1 MPRPLDLAARRALLE
16 AVGVLV
22 LATVALQI
30 SYPLTDGD
38 ARRRLT
44 IATVLTFA
52 VASAGHARARYGGRG
67 VWCCVTAGNIG
78 LIAEIVGVHTGMPF
92 GHYAYADSLGPTIA
106 GVPAVVAL
114 AWAMMAWPAA
124 LVARLLVASTA
135 ARVLVGT
142 WALASWDLFLDP
154 QMVAAGHWRWA
165 APNPHLPGVE
175 TVPLTD
181 LAGWLVV
188 SLLISLVVQGILGK
202 SASRPGDGWMFAIYL
217 WTYTS
222 SVVAQLLF
230 LDLQAAAL
238 WGALGMGAVA
248 VPLALRLRA
257 EAVR

>member
-1 MPRPLDLAARRALLE
+1 MPRPLDLAARRTLLG

-22 LATVALQI
+22 LASVAMQI

-44 IATVLTFA
+44 IATVVTFA
-52 VASAGHARARYGGRG
+52 AASVSHARARYGGRG
-67 VWCCVTAGNIG
+67 VWCCVAAAGIG
-78 LIAEIVGVHTGMPF
+78 LIAEIVGVHTGVPF
-92 GHYAYADSLGPTIA
+92 GHYAYADSLGPAIA
-106 GVPAVVAL
+106 GVPVVVAL

-124 LVARLLVASTA
+124 VVARLLVASKA
-135 ARVLVGT
+135 ARVAVGT

-154 QMVAAGHWRWA
+154 QMVAAGHWQWA
-165 APNPHLPGVE
+165 APDPHLPGVD

-188 SLLISLVVQGILGK
+188 SAVISLVVQGILGR
-202 SASRPGDGWMFAIYL
+202 SAWRHGDGWMLALYL
-217 WTYTS
+217 WTYAS
-222 SVVAQLLF
+222 SVVAQLAF
-230 LDLQAAAL
+230 LDLRASAL

-248 VPLALRLRA
+248 VPLSVRLRA

>member
-1 MPRPLDLAARRALLE
+1 MLG

-22 LATVALQI
+22 LATIALQI

-44 IATVLTFA
+44 IATVVMFA
-52 VASAGHARARYGGRG
+52 AASAGHARARYGGRG
-67 VWCCVTAGNIG
+67 LWCCVVAAGIG
-78 LIAEIVGVHTGMPF
+78 LTAEIVGVHSGVPF

-114 AWAMMAWPAA
+114 AWTMMAWPAA
-124 LVARLLVASTA
+124 LVARQLASSTGT
-135 ARVLVGT
+135 RVLIGT

-154 QMVAAGHWRWA
+154 QMVDAGHWRWA
-165 APNPHLPGVE
+165 APRPHLPGVD

-188 SLLISLVVQGILGK
+188 SMVISLVVQGILGR
-202 SASRPGDGWMFAIYL
+202 SASRPGDGWMFALYL
-217 WTYTS
+217 WTYAS
-222 SVVAQLLF
+222 SVVAQLLL
-230 LDLQAAAL
+230 LDLRAAAL

-248 VPLALRLRA
+248 VPLAVRLRA

>member
-1 MPRPLDLAARRALLE
+1 MPRPLDLAARRALLG

-67 VWCCVTAGNIG
+67 LWCCVTAAGIG
-78 LIAEIVGVHTGMPF
+78 LTAEVVGVHTGMPF
-92 GHYAYADSLGPTIA
+92 GHYVYADSLGPTIV

-154 QMVAAGHWRWA
+154 PMVAAGHWRWA
-165 APNPHLPGVE
+165 APRPHLPGVE

-202 SASRPGDGWMFAIYL
+202 SASRPGDDWMFAIYL

-222 SVVAQLLF
+222 SAVAQLLF
-230 LDLQAAAL
+230 LDLRASAL

>member
-1 MPRPLDLAARRALLE
+1 MLG

-22 LATVALQI
+22 LATIALQI

-44 IATVLTFA
+44 IATVVMFA
-52 VASAGHARARYGGRG
+52 AASAGHARARYGGRG
-67 VWCCVTAGNIG
+67 LWCCVVAAGIG
-78 LIAEIVGVHTGMPF
+78 LTAEIVGVHTGVPF

-114 AWAMMAWPAA
+114 AWTMMAWPAA
-124 LVARLLVASTA
+124 LVARQLASSTGT
-135 ARVLVGT
+135 RVLIGT

-154 QMVAAGHWRWA
+154 QMVDAGHWRWA
-165 APNPHLPGVE
+165 APRPHLPGVD

-188 SLLISLVVQGILGK
+188 SMVISLVVQGILGR
-202 SASRPGDGWMFAIYL
+202 SASRPGDGWMFALYL
-217 WTYTS
+217 WTYAS

-230 LDLQAAAL
+230 LDLRAAAV

-248 VPLALRLRA
+248 VPLAVRLRA